1 MQHSETGT
9 SVLNDEQQQS
19 GVSAAVPRSILFVT
33 KAYEYGG
40 AEKHLLTLLNRLKG
54 TGLRIS
60 ILCLAQDLYT
70 ERLDFGSTIQ
80 VIAADH
86 EPKSLLDWVKL
97 FRNAQ
102 PDVVVFIYGWSW
114 AFPWIA
120 PIAAR
125 LAGIPRRFSIQQL
138 ITPVGTNR
146 GWAHA
151 MLRRLFGTI
160 NLKISASC
168 FHNSIA
174 VSDEMRNSLIRD
186 FGFSAARIKTIHN
199 GASVSEY
206 SPSEKNR
213 DEFRKKRGLQPDEFV
228 LVCVARLAE
237 QKGIE
242 ILLQGIAQASS
253 NGVRCKCF
261 IVGDGPLK
269 GQLLTQSR
277 ELGLTRQVFFEGF
290 REDIRPYLQAS
301 SAFIL
306 TSYREGLPLS
316 IAEAMACG
324 LPCVVTDV
332 GGNAEAVTD
341 KVNGLVIPAGSK
353 DAVANA
359 ISFLAT
365 HPAERA
371 QMSKMARTVACEKFN
386 IENCMTGIARVILN

>member
-1 MQHSETGT
+1 LHDSQTQT
-9 SVLNDEQQQS
+9 SVLNDEQQGRS
-19 GVSAAVPRSILFVT
+19 ISAAAPRSILFVT

-70 ERLDFGSTIQ
+70 ERLDSGSTIQ
-80 VIAADH
+80 VITADC
-86 EPKSLLDWVKL
+86 EPSSLLDWVRL
-97 FRNAQ
+97 FRRAQ
-102 PDVVVFIYGWSW
+102 PDVVVFVYGWSW

-120 PIAAR
+120 PIGAR

-138 ITPVGTNR
+138 ITPLGTNR
-146 GWAHA
+146 GWAHT
-151 MLRRLFGTI
+151 MLRRLFGTL
-160 NLKISASC
+160 NLKVSASC

-186 FGFSAARIKTIHN
+186 FGFPAGRVKTIHN

-206 SPSEKNR
+206 SPSERNGA
-213 DEFRKKRGLQPDEFV
+213 EFRKKRGLQSDEFV

-253 NGVRCKCF
+253 KGVRCKCF

-269 GQLLTQSR
+269 KQLVTQSQ
-277 ELGLTRQVFFEGF
+277 ELGLSGQVFFEGF
-290 REDIRPYLQAS
+290 RDDIRPYLQAG

-341 KVNGLVIPAGSK
+341 NVNGLVIPAGSIN
-353 DAVANA
+353 AVENA

-365 HPAERA
+365 HPVERA
-371 QMSKMARTVACEKFN
+371 QMSQMARTVACEKFN

>member
-1 MQHSETGT
+1 LPQSETQA

-19 GVSAAVPRSILFVT
+19 DVLTAAPRSILFVT

-40 AEKHLLTLLNRLKG
+40 AEKHLLTLLNRIKG

-60 ILCLAQDLYT
+60 ILCLAEDLYT
-70 ERLDFGSTIQ
+70 ERLDSGSAIQ
-80 VIAADH
+80 VIATNH
-86 EPKSLLDWVKL
+86 EPKSLFDWVRL
-97 FRNAQ
+97 FRKTH

-120 PIAAR
+120 PIGAW

-138 ITPVGTNR
+138 ITPMGTNR
-146 GWAHA
+146 GWLHGI
-151 MLRRLFGTI
+151 LRRLVGTL

-168 FHNSIA
+168 FHSSIA

-186 FGFSAARIKTIHN
+186 FGFPAGRVKTIHN

-206 SPSEKNR
+206 SPSEKNGA
-213 DEFRKKRGLQPDEFV
+213 DFRKKYGLQADEFV

-269 GQLLTQSR
+269 EHLRMQSQ
-277 ELGLTRQVFFEGF
+277 ELGLTGQVFFEGF
-290 REDIRPYLQAS
+290 REDIRPYLQAA

-316 IAEAMACG
+316 IAEALACG

-332 GGNAEAVTD
+332 GGNGEAVTD
-341 KVNGLVIPAGSK
+341 NVNGLVIPAGSIV
-353 DAVANA
+353 AVANA
-359 ISFLAT
+359 ISFLST
-365 HPAERA
+365 HPVERSR
-371 QMSKMARTVACEKFN
+371 MSQMARSVACEKFN